1 MPLLKSN
8 DFWKPNTYY
17 YSTERYKS
25 LIEYDNTLYIC
36 TMSHLSGDVFDETKF
51 NVVSG
56 SEGSGGLTESQVNTL
71 IDTKLT
77 DFTPS
82 GGGGFS
88 FGGDWDATPIDTGEI
103 ASSFDVL
110 HNATISGN
118 ALTQI
123 TADVDF
129 GATATNLSHSA
140 NVGTW
145 HKFRVTV
152 PDTTSGVF
160 RIALHTSNQSE
171 PSSVFA
177 DESASLCGLM
187 MAHGTSSSISID
199 NHSTFGTYILAAIIN
214 AGDVIRVEY
223 RSDIYSV
230 RFYNETGGGELLRN
244 FDNIQGFN
252 DSPVHLTVLA
262 NDVGTTLSFDFA
274 DDYPIYQSVLNLDY
288 PEDLTKT
295 YRVSTA
301 TTNSI
306 INNKLLKAND
316 FVNFITQG
324 DDVVDIVISRLMTDA
339 QIKTLTDTAIYDYL
353 DNGQLDVDSNL
364 SLYIK
369 NLIQTELQDTNSSI
383 YQAATYLTQEVITT
397 ETQSTGII
405 DNLMTSALSAA
416 GLTDGMNT
424 FSVQDVIDQECQ
436 SGGIIDNAIQS
447 SVNLRLNP

>member
-88 FGGDWDATPIDTGEI
+88 FGGDWDATPTETLEI
-103 ASSFDVL
+103 AGFNVL
-110 HNATISGN
+110 QNATASSNQLTVTSG
-118 ALTQI
+118 
-123 TADVDF
+123 VVF
-129 GATATNLSHSA
+129 GATATNLSH
-140 NVGTW
+140 NGNTGTLRE
-145 HKFRVTV
+145 FRITV
-152 PDTTSGVF
+152 PDTSGGGLFFVGIHNSREENVFSTTSDTTATVRGVIIDGGYVF
-160 RIALHTSNQSE
+160 SFIRNTDNA
-171 PSSVFA
+171 SSTPLPYTV
-177 DESASLCGLM
+177 D
-187 MAHGTSSSISID
+187 
-199 NHSTFGTYILAAIIN
+199 
-214 AGDVIRVEY
+214 AGDVLKVGY
-223 RSDIYSV
+223 RSDTSAVYI
-230 RFYNETGGGELLRN
+230 YNETKSNMQLIGESA
-244 FDNIQGFN
+244 ISGFSDGLEN
-252 DSPVHLTVLA
+252 LTVFSSVA
-262 NDVGTTLSFDFA
+262 GSSLSFDFA
-274 DDYPIYQSVLNLDY
+274 DDYPIYQAIFNFDY
-288 PEDLTKT
+288 PDDLTKT

-353 DNGQLDVDSNL
+353 DNEQSDVDSNL

-405 DNLMTSALSAA
+405 DNLMTSTLSAV
-416 GLTDGMNT
+416 GLTDGMDNIV
-424 FSVQDVIDQECQ
+424 SVQDVIGQECQ

-447 SVNLRLNP
+447 SVNL

>member
-88 FGGDWDATPIDTGEI
+88 FGGDWDATPTETLEI
-103 ASSFDVL
+103 AGFNVL
-110 HNATISGN
+110 QNATASSNQLTVTSG
-118 ALTQI
+118 
-123 TADVDF
+123 VVF
-129 GATATNLSHSA
+129 GATATNLSH
-140 NVGTW
+140 NGNTGTLRE
-145 HKFRVTV
+145 FRITV
-152 PDTTSGVF
+152 PDTSGGGLFFVGIHNSREENVFSTTSDTTATVRGVIIDGGYVF
-160 RIALHTSNQSE
+160 SFIRNTDNA
-171 PSSVFA
+171 SSTPLPYTV
-177 DESASLCGLM
+177 D
-187 MAHGTSSSISID
+187 
-199 NHSTFGTYILAAIIN
+199 
-214 AGDVIRVEY
+214 AGDVLKVGY
-223 RSDIYSV
+223 RSDTSAVYI
-230 RFYNETGGGELLRN
+230 YNETKSNMQLIGESA
-244 FDNIQGFN
+244 ISGFSDGLEN
-252 DSPVHLTVLA
+252 LTVFSSVA
-262 NDVGTTLSFDFA
+262 GSSLSFDFA
-274 DDYPIYQSVLNLDY
+274 DDYPIYQAIFNFDY
-288 PEDLTKT
+288 PDDLTKT

-353 DNGQLDVDSNL
+353 DNEQSDVDSNL

-416 GLTDGMNT
+416 GLIDGMSNIV
-424 FSVQDVIDQECQ
+424 SVQDVIGQECQ

-447 SVNLRLNP
+447 SVNL